1 MRSAVALALV
11 LLACRD
17 DARAPSWGDHP
28 VPTLATAAP
37 PTPAPPPPAP
47 ATPDERAA
55 FIRTHYTKYEYRV
68 PMRDGVRLL
77 TQVFVPNDAGPAKR
91 YPFLITRTPY
101 TVAPY
106 GPDRYPGG
114 LGPIAAIEQAGYIFV
129 RQDVRGKGLSEG
141 EFVDMRPHRANK
153 RGTEF
158 DESSD
163 AYDTVAWLLAHV
175 ADHNGKAGIWGIS
188 YPGFYAA
195 AAAIDA
201 HPALV
206 AVSPQAPCLDWW
218 QGDDM
223 HRHGAFALQEAF
235 TFFYAFGHAR
245 PAPDAIERDAWLSVP
260 WGTPDPYAYFL
271 RLPPLA
277 SLDEAAF
284 GGAVPQIWKDFIAH
298 PDYDEFWTARSH
310 ARYLT
315 GVRPAVLTVG
325 GFYDAENA
333 YGAVHTFRAIAEG
346 KPRGDNHVLLG
357 PWRHHGW
364 DRGPSQTL
372 GDADFGTDTSTIF
385 PPLFVSFFEHH
396 LKGAPDPGLPVAT
409 VFEGGADRWR
419 RFPAWPPPG
428 AVARTLHFQPDG
440 GLAWTAPPATT
451 TALASFVSDPA
462 RPVPYTRDLDTG
474 WMTAGYMAED
484 QRGFARRP
492 DVLVFQTEPLPADVT
507 LAGPITVRLQV
518 STTGTDADWIV
529 KLIDVEP
536 EILPGRTA
544 TDPGAR
550 GGQQT
555 LVRGEPMRSRYRDDP
570 ARPVALVADQV
581 TPITFTMTDVFHTFA
596 RGHRLMVQVQ
606 SSWFPLIDRNPQ
618 TFVANIFAATAA
630 DYAVAT
636 HRVHAGTA
644 IDVQVLPAA
653 DE

>member
-28 VPTLATAAP
+28 VPTLAAAAP
-37 PTPAPPPPAP
+37 STPAPPPPAP
-47 ATPDERAA
+47 AAPDERAA
-55 FIRTHYTKYEYRV
+55 FIRTHYTKHEYRV

-163 AYDTVAWLLAHV
+163 AHDTVAWLLAHV

-235 TFFYAFGHAR
+235 TFFYGFGHAR
-245 PAPDAIERDAWLSVP
+245 PAPDDIERDDAWPSVP

-277 SLDEAAF
+277 SLDDAAF

-310 ARYLT
+310 ART
-315 GVRPAVLTVG
+315 REAWVGPSHSADIPESIAIAPHAVCSAHTRVRPPWRSAR
-325 GFYDAENA
+325 YRSREPRSIRP
-333 YGAVHTFRAIAEG
+333 RAILLSSPEAASLRTCWTVT
-346 KPRGDNHVLLG
+346 PR
-357 PWRHHGW
+357 R
-364 DRGPSQTL
+364 R
-372 GDADFGTDTSTIF
+372 AAST
-385 PPLFVSFFEHH
+385 V
-396 LKGAPDPGLPVAT
+396 
-409 VFEGGADRWR
+409 
-419 RFPAWPPPG
+419 
-428 AVARTLHFQPDG
+428 
-440 GLAWTAPPATT
+440 
-451 TALASFVSDPA
+451 
-462 RPVPYTRDLDTG
+462 
-474 WMTAGYMAED
+474 
-484 QRGFARRP
+484 
-492 DVLVFQTEPLPADVT
+492 VT
-507 LAGPITVRLQV
+507 N
-518 STTGTDADWIV
+518 STTSAIQ
-529 KLIDVEP
+529 I
-536 EILPGRTA
+536 
-544 TDPGAR
+544 
-550 GGQQT
+550 
-555 LVRGEPMRSRYRDDP
+555 MFHC
-570 ARPVALVADQV
+570 ALN
-581 TPITFTMTDVFHTFA
+581 
-596 RGHRLMVQVQ
+596 L
-606 SSWFPLIDRNPQ
+606 
-618 TFVANIFAATAA
+618 
-630 DYAVAT
+630 
-636 HRVHAGTA
+636 
-644 IDVQVLPAA
+644 
-653 DE
+653 